1 MFTDYE
7 ALQVLLNTPHPSGKL
22 ARWGMAL
29 QEMDLPLHYK
39 PDKLIRMLMPV
50 HQLTISQMQIA
61 MKLCN
66 CYNLSPRGFR

>member
-29 QEMDLPLHYK
+29 QVMDLHLPYRHGKNADALSCS
-39 PDKLIRMLMPV
+39 PV
-50 HQLTISQMQIA
+50 DNQSNADSNETLQLLQS
-61 MKLCN
+61 
-66 CYNLSPRGFR
+66 